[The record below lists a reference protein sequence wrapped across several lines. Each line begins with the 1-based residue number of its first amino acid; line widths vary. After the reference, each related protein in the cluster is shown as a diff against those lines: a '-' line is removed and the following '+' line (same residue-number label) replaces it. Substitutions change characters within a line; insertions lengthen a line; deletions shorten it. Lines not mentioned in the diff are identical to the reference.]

1 MNFAHLQIK
10 EGVSLTFTGGTIFT
24 AEKDFNINTPVL
36 SAVMMIHRLD
46 SVRPSAQFI

>member
-36 SAVMMIHRLD
+36 SVSIFAL
-46 SVRPSAQFI
+46 